1 MLSCLY
7 RIQGN
12 DYMKKSQG
20 RHDSIFKLFLS
31 HIEIAKAFL
40 RAYLPKAVTKRI
52 DWKKLAL
59 YKFNPEA
66 VIGQSLG
73 KRTADMVYTT
83 KVDGQQGYL
92 IAHIEHQ
99 STLTEETY
107 IRAEIYSRLI
117 WLEHRKMHPQQPRP
131 AIISVVYFHG
141 KEDADKYPTCLADL
155 LPPKPFD
162 KFFLKPLFINVNKYS
177 DEELAKHGEMAPADL
192 LFKYSMK
199 KNPSKKT
206 INKLFSAL
214 AEYSGNLR
222 EDALYY
228 IAQQFDTDWETLSNE
243 AEKYFKE
250 GEIMTAAEQLQKQAI
265 EKNSHDIA
273 LNALKEGFKP
283 ESVSKITG
291 LTLKAVKSLKKAAD
305 KDKA

>member
-1 MLSCLY
+1 MLSCLH

-12 DYMKKSQG
+12 DCMKKSQG

-40 RAYLPKAVTKRI
+40 RAYLPKSVTKRI

-59 YKFNPEA
+59 YKFNPES

-107 IRAEIYSRLI
+107 IRAEIYSHLI
-117 WLEHRKMHPQQPRP
+117 WLEHRKMHTKQARP

-141 KEDADKYPTCLADL
+141 KEDTEKYPTCLNDL

-162 KFFLKPLFINVNKYS
+162 KFFLKPLFVNVNEYS

-199 KNPSKKT
+199 RKPSKT
-206 INKLFSAL
+206 IINKLFSAL
-214 AEYSGNLR
+214 TRYSSDLR

-228 IAQQFDTDWETLSNE
+228 ISQQFDTDWDILCNE
-243 AEKYFKE
+243 ASKYFDE
-250 GEIMTAAEQLQKQAI
+250 GEIMTAAEQLAQKGRQ
-265 EKNSHDIA
+265 ERETEIA

-305 KDKA
+305 KDKS

>member
-1 MLSCLY
+1 
-7 RIQGN
+7 
-12 DYMKKSQG
+12 MKRSQG

-40 RAYLPKAVTKRI
+40 RAYLPKSVTNRI

-59 YKFNPEA
+59 YKFNPES

-117 WLEHRKMHPQQPRP
+117 WLEHRKMHPKQARP

-141 KEDADKYPTCLADL
+141 KEDAAKYPTCLADL
-155 LPPKPFD
+155 MPPKPFD
-162 KFFLKPLFINVNKYS
+162 KYFLKPLFVNVNEYS

-206 INKLFSAL
+206 INKLFSSL
-214 AEYSGNLR
+214 AQYSSNLR

-228 IAQQFDTDWETLSNE
+228 ISQQFDTDWETLSNE
-243 AEKYFKE
+243 AKHYFEE
-250 GEIMTAAEQLQKQAI
+250 GEIMTAAQQL
-265 EKNSHDIA
+265 EKRGEKRRNEEIA

-291 LTLKAVKSLKKAAD
+291 LTLKAVKSLKKSAD
-305 KDKA
+305 KDKS

>member
-1 MLSCLY
+1 
-7 RIQGN
+7 
-12 DYMKKSQG
+12 MKKTQG

-40 RAYLPKAVTKRI
+40 RAYLPKSIVKRI
-52 DWKKLAL
+52 DWKKLVL

-66 VIGQSLG
+66 VLGQSLG

-92 IAHIEHQ
+92 ITHIEHQ

-117 WLEHRKMHPQQPRP
+117 WLEHRKMHPKQPRP

-141 KEDADKYPTCLADL
+141 KEDTAKYPTCLADL
-155 LPPKPFD
+155 MPPKPFD
-162 KFFLKPLFINVNKYS
+162 KYFLKPLFINVNEYT
-177 DEELAKHGEMAPADL
+177 DEQLEKHGEMAPADL

-199 KNPSKKT
+199 KKPSKRI
-206 INKLFSAL
+206 INKLFSEL
-214 AEYSGNLR
+214 TRYSSNLR

-250 GEIMTAAEQLQKQAI
+250 GEIMTAAEQLQKAARKQYG
-265 EKNSHDIA
+265 EEIA
-273 LNALKEGFKP
+273 LNALKKGSEPAFVA
-283 ESVSKITG
+283 EITG
-291 LTLKAVKSLKKAAD
+291 LPLKAVKSLKKAAD
-305 KDKA
+305 KDKS